1 MELIIRQCDFF
12 SFALDAVLPFLQ
24 HRGETWFE
32 FSLLRVTPNAW
43 ECAQWWPNGTAVQ
56 RLETDCSKPIAVRK
70 ESVSYTI
77 GQYTLSL
84 SHRWKIERFFLNDS
98 SKVIVN
104 WRQCNAMMISIQH
117 FSRG

>member
-77 GQYTLSL
+77 DNTLFHFL
-84 SHRWKIERFFLNDS
+84 TVGKLKDFFL
-98 SKVIVN
+98 
-104 WRQCNAMMISIQH
+104 MILVK
-117 FSRG
+117 